1 LYSASSGTA
10 SLTVGYGACT
20 GPNPGGVDLP
30 PINAD
35 GSSVYKRKAGSTI
48 PIKFMVCDAAGN
60 SISDPYA
67 VFPTGCCGSITVLSR
82 MRGTVDSVNEM
93 DTNDIPGSAFT
104 YTGGHWQWNM
114 ATTNLDAGYTY
125 TFQITLKYGNIQF
138 TVAVK

>member
-1 LYSASSGTA
+1 
-10 SLTVGYGACT
+10 LTVTYGVC
-20 GPNPGGVDLP
+20 GGSEPGGVVLP

-48 PIKFMVCDAAGN
+48 PIKFKVCDAAGN
-60 SISDPYA
+60 SISDPNA

-82 MRGTVDSVNEM
+82 MRGTVDTVNELG
-93 DTNDIPGSAFT
+93 TTDIPGSAFT

-125 TFQITLKYGNIQF
+125 TFQITLKYGDIQF
-138 TVAVK
+138 TVATK